1 MKKLVFLV
9 TSIVLLTACSSAPTH
24 PSLTVNSSQG
34 TPAAD
39 WDGNGGYQISP
50 VGKQLLWE
58 ARKGLNQGLFVKSL
72 ETEVVHSYG
81 LPWLGKVIF

>member
-9 TSIVLLTACSSAPTH
+9 TSIVLLTACSTAPTH
-24 PSLTVNSSQG
+24 PSLTDNSSQG

-50 VGKQLLWE
+50 DGKQLL
-58 ARKGLNQGLFVKSL
+58 
-72 ETEVVHSYG
+72 
-81 LPWLGKVIF
+81 